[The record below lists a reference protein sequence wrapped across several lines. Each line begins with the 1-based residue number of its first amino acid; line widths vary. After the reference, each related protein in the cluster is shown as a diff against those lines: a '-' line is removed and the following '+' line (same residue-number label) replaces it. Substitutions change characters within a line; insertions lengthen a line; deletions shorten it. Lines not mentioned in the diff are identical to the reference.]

1 MVYSPPFIERH
12 RTSAVVA
19 VSRHPDGSVSVVSQ
33 PVVAAREVSRRF
45 GYRAVL
51 RQVSLDLYPGDV
63 LLLIGSNG
71 AGKTTFL
78 RVLAGL
84 LRASGGSITLNAPL
98 GMVAHDPMLYPALT
112 ARENLTF
119 FARLHGLSDMAAVDR
134 LLDRM
139 DLLRRADDRVGTYSR
154 GMIQRL
160 SIARA
165 LLHEPRILLLDEP
178 LTGLDQQTAT
188 ALREVLRG
196 LRDAGTAMIIVSH
209 QFGAVSDIATHIG
222 RMDGGRLLA
231 IEAVEGRDPNDVIA
245 AMGRLAHA

>member
-1 MVYSPPFIERH
+1 M
-12 RTSAVVA
+12 T
-19 VSRHPDGSVSVVSQ
+19 Q
-33 PVVAAREVSRRF
+33 PVVAAHEVSRRF

-51 RQVSLDLYPGDV
+51 RQVSLELHPGQV

-71 AGKTTFL
+71 AGKTTLL

-84 LRASGGSITLNAPL
+84 LRASGGSITRNAPL

-112 ARENLTF
+112 ARANLRF
-119 FARLHGLSDMAAVDR
+119 FARLHGLRDPAAIDR

-139 DLLRRADDRVGTYSR
+139 DLLRRADDRAGTYSR
-154 GMIQRL
+154 GMVQRL

-178 LTGLDQQTAT
+178 LTGLDQQTAN
-188 ALREVLRG
+188 ALRDVLRG
-196 LRDAGTAMIIVSH
+196 LRDQGTAMIIVSH
-209 QFGAVSDIATHIG
+209 QFELVSDVATHIG

-231 IEAVEGRDPNDVIA
+231 LEAVGDRDPADVIA
-245 AMGRLAHA
+245 ALGRLTHA